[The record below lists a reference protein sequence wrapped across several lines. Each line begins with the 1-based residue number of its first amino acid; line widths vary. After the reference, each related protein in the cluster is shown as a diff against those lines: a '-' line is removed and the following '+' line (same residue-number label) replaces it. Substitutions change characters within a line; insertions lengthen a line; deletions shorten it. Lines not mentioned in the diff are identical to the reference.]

1 VNELKKMSFMSLY
14 GRYLKQMRIRVPAPA
29 YMLFALIV
37 SLVVA
42 GLLYFI
48 LAPLLPAA
56 LGGILEPVAQSMV
69 YAFPVLIFIVLLDL
83 MIGYPYWK
91 GLSRVDEIE
100 RNLADALKQMAD
112 ILRAGGTYEFALR
125 EISLG
130 EFGPLNDEIAKVLRK
145 LEEGESFEKA
155 MRTLPEEVDSRL
167 VDRTITVI
175 IDAIKA
181 GAGLA
186 DVLEDISEDVRESNR
201 VETERKSRT
210 LMQTLFMIATGSIVA
225 PYIFGVISALIVM
238 FTQSASGF
246 EISPAQV
253 AQSIVAGD
261 QIILLLQIYIF
272 IAVLAS
278 SVMIALMR
286 EGKISKAIIYF
297 PVLLF
302 VAFLIFFVSRIM
314 ATSILLGGFA

>member
-1 VNELKKMSFMSLY
+1 
-14 GRYLKQMRIRVPAPA
+14 
-29 YMLFALIV
+29 MLFALV
-37 SLVVA
+37 FALVASAV
-42 GLLYFI
+42 LY
-48 LAPLLPAA
+48 LVLSPLLP
-56 LGGILEPVAQSMV
+56 LLLTGVLEPVAGSMAL
-69 YAFPVLIFIVLLDL
+69 AFPALSFIVLLDL
-83 MIGYPYWK
+83 LIGYPYWK
-91 GLSRVDEIE
+91 GASRVDEIE
-100 RNLADALKQMAD
+100 KNLADALKQMAD

-130 EFGPLNDEIAKVLRK
+130 EFGPLNEEIDKVLRK

-155 MRTLPEEVDSRL
+155 MRTLSEEVHSRL
-167 VDRTITVI
+167 VDRTVTVV

-186 DVLEDISEDVRESNR
+186 DVLEDISEDVRETNR
-201 VETERKSRT
+201 INAERKSRT

-225 PYIFGVISALIVM
+225 PYIFGVVSALIVM
-238 FTQSASGF
+238 FSQSASGF

-253 AQSIVAGD
+253 AQSIAAGD
-261 QIILLLQIYIF
+261 QIILLLQVYIF

-286 EGKISKAIIYF
+286 EGKLSKAVIFF